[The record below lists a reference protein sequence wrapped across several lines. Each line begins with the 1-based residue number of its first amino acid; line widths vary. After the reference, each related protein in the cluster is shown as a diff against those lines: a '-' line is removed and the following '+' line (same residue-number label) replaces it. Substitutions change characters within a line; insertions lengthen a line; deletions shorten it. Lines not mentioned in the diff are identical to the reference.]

1 MGKFRVLSA
10 VGALAVLLAVGACA
24 PDAVGPLKMDEAQL
38 ETWEIHLVEGRI
50 EKNEAFMDPALSPLP
65 AADIP
70 DFEGL
75 NYYFPDPALVFRA
88 PLAAASSADTV
99 MLRKRRG
106 EEVSYLV
113 KGSVSLEIA
122 GEVVELMVYGPVST
136 ENGDYL
142 WLPFYDLTNQ
152 GETYPGGRYLDLQPT
167 ADGIVDVDFNAA
179 YNPLC
184 DYDPD
189 TYNCTLPPETN
200 RIPLAIEVGEKL
212 FRPHS

>member
-1 MGKFRVLSA
+1 
-10 VGALAVLLAVGACA
+10 
-24 PDAVGPLKMDEAQL
+24 MDEAQL

-50 EKNEAFMDPALSPLP
+50 EKNEAFMDPAISPLP

-70 DFEGL
+70 GFEGL

-88 PLAAASSADTV
+88 PLVAVSSADTV

-122 GEVVELMVYGPVST
+122 GEAVELMVYCPVST

-152 GETYPGGRYLDLQPT
+152 GETYPGGRYLDLEPA

-184 DYDPD
+184 DYDAD